1 MPRNTRPRVLSVLR
15 HLDVEALND
24 AVRSEVRARQ
34 HHLPPVSVYRW
45 WARRTESVTGAVID
59 AVGVDS
65 PGRLLIAD
73 PFAGGGVI
81 ALAGVLRGHRVYA
94 QDVNPWA
101 ARGLATMLSLSTP
114 DEIASAGERLHRLVA
129 DLLAEAYS
137 TTFEDGSS
145 AAVSQTMRVATGS
158 CAGCGETLRLY
169 PAALVSL
176 VVRIDA
182 GGSTGY
188 LACPAGHLN
197 LTSATRRTSCETCG
211 RYVKPNARYTTGRT
225 ARCVSCGWTGAIT
238 EIAHEGLAWEV
249 VLVERASEGWREIA
263 PPTKEELRAADPARW
278 KPRRQLPAIDPGV
291 ETSVLL
297 NYGMRYWHDLYP
309 KRQRVVLEALLDAC
323 GPAARGEERVG
334 NALRAA
340 VIGSTEMAGFGSRW
354 DARYL
359 KSYEAIANHRFNF
372 TTFSVEPNVWG
383 TSEAGRGT
391 VERRLEHI
399 AKASSWLE
407 EKVGRP
413 LRVEGPVGSTSRR
426 TQVVARLDARVVTG
440 SSHRLCIADAT
451 LDAVVTDPPYHDD
464 VHYGELSDLFRAWA
478 SETTG
483 TLDGDAIVHKRDGV
497 PGTDAYRD
505 QLRAIFTELRRALRP
520 GGHLVLSYANRNP
533 AAWVALFSALEGA
546 GYKAVGY
553 VVVRSENEADHAKA
567 QRRACNL
574 DVLIDL
580 VPAVAGPVRRY
591 QPTGR
596 TRSVEERFCR
606 LVGRQALDIGALRK
620 GWEKGFVEELR
631 RSKFLALSSG

>member
-1 MPRNTRPRVLSVLR
+1 MARSTPPRVLSVLR

-34 HHLPPVSVYRW
+34 HYLPPVSVYRW
-45 WARRTESVTGAVID
+45 WARRTEAVTGAVID
-59 AVGVDS
+59 AVGADS

-81 ALAGVLRGHRVYA
+81 ALAGVLRGHRVYT

-101 ARGLATMLSLSTP
+101 ARGLATMLSLP
-114 DEIASAGERLHRLVA
+114 APYEIAAAGERLHGLVA
-129 DLLAEAYS
+129 DLLAKAYS
-137 TTFEDGSS
+137 TIFEDGSP
-145 AAVSQTMRVATGS
+145 AAVSHTMRVATGS
-158 CAGCGETLRLY
+158 CPGCGEMLRLY

-176 VVRIDA
+176 VARIDA
-182 GGSTGY
+182 GGATGY

-197 LTSATRRTSCETCG
+197 LASATRRTSCETCG
-211 RYVKPNARYTTGRT
+211 RYVKPDARYTAGRT
-225 ARCVSCGWTGAIT
+225 ARCVGCGWTGAIT
-238 EIAHEGLAWEV
+238 ELAHEGLGWEV
-249 VLVERASEGWREIA
+249 VLVERAADGWREIA

-278 KPRRQLPAIDPGV
+278 NPRRQLPAIEAGV

-297 NYGMRYWHDLYP
+297 NYGMRHWHDLYP
-309 KRQRVVLEALLDAC
+309 KRQRVVLEALFDAC
-323 GPAARGEERVG
+323 GPAARGDERVA

-354 DARYL
+354 DAGYL

-372 TTFSVEPNVWG
+372 TTFSAEPNVWG
-383 TSEAGRGT
+383 ISEAGRGT

-407 EKVGRP
+407 EMVGRP
-413 LRVEGPVGSTSRR
+413 LRVEGPVASTSRR
-426 TQVVARLDARVVTG
+426 TRMAARLDARVVTG
-440 SSHRLCIADAT
+440 SSHRLCVADAT

-478 SETTG
+478 RDTTG
-483 TLDGDAIVHKRDGV
+483 ALDGDAIVHKRDGV

-505 QLRAIFTELRRALRP
+505 QLQAIFTELRRALRP

-553 VVVRSENEADHAKA
+553 LVVRSENETDHAKA
-567 QRRACNL
+567 HRRACNL

-580 VPAVAGPVRRY
+580 VPVASGPVRRH

-596 TRSVEERFCR
+596 ARNAEERFCR
-606 LVGRQALDIGALRK
+606 LVGRQALEIGAL
-620 GWEKGFVEELR
+620 GEEWEKGFTEELR
-631 RSKFLALSSG
+631 RSRFLASSTR